1 MSGVAAGWGTTAPL
15 TPAWWPPLSLALDTQ
30 ATSSQ
35 HSELEIY
42 LGSRRQA
49 L

>member
-15 TPAWWPPLSLALDTQ
+15 TPALWPPLSLALDTQ
-30 ATSSQ
+30 ATSSHQ
-35 HSELEIY
+35 SDLEIY
-42 LGSRRQA
+42 SGSRRQA